1 MDIGTTEKAEGY
13 ARTPL
18 RGDPGEL
25 NIEQAMTGGYENP
38 VQELP
43 TGEGHF
49 VFVTCDPGRTDSFE
63 TDNADKLIAR
73 IYRELGPVDII
84 RTYGYTWSVEDEEG
98 IVGTIAALPSKPCVL
113 AHESDEGGNDGLPCG
128 IAIVVTCFHFSEIV
142 CSQNLHGF
150 EVVPFDVDIFRIYV
164 VNTSFWNWPQH
175 AF

>member
-1 MDIGTTEKAEGY
+1 MKDGTTPKERGCP
-13 ARTPL
+13 RISL

-49 VFVTCDPGRTDSFE
+49 VFVTCDPGRADSFE
-63 TDNADKLIAR
+63 TDDADKLIAR

-84 RTYGYTWSVEDEEG
+84 RTYGYTWSVEDGEG

-113 AHESDEGGNDGLPCG
+113 ACSSDDGGNDGLPCG
-128 IAIVVTCFHFSEIV
+128 IAIVVTYRVQEASE
-142 CSQNLHGF
+142 
-150 EVVPFDVDIFRIYV
+150 
-164 VNTSFWNWPQH
+164 
-175 AF
+175 